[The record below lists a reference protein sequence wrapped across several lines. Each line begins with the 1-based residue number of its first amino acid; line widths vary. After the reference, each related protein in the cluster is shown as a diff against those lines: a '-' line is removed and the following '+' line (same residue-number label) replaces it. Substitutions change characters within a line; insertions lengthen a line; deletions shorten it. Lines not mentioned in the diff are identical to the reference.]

1 MIFILE
7 QKNKLKYITYSY
19 QLAKM
24 VCNLFAQRKF
34 FKSFLEKDTLGN
46 RHDAKNWQQKGQNL
60 APADTTR
67 RSTHPKS
74 SYITQRL
81 KSEVGFGCLD

>member
-46 RHDAKNWQQKGQNL
+46 RHDAKN
-60 APADTTR
+60 
-67 RSTHPKS
+67 
-74 SYITQRL
+74 
-81 KSEVGFGCLD
+81 